1 MADADR
7 AAELQGLQA
16 GGERR
21 GSDASQTGD
30 CCMEAVWQQFVAL
43 GANRIEACS
52 KGSREKW
59 EKARGRCQEKKKEE
73 GIVKVNKEQ
82 GKTCQQLVFPAQGG
96 FNEGTPASLV
106 ELHLPRFRG
115 AHGEGGGAGNSG
127 AANDR
132 KRTSSSSPSRLPMEE
147 DALLV
152 EL

>member
-1 MADADR
+1 MAYAER
-7 AAELQGLQA
+7 AAELQGMQA

-21 GSDASQTGD
+21 GGDASQTGD
-30 CCMEAVWQQFVAL
+30 CCMEALWQKFVAL

-52 KGSREKW
+52 KGSHER
-59 EKARGRCQEKKKEE
+59 RRCQEKKKEE

-82 GKTCQQLVFPAQGG
+82 GKTCQQLVFQAQGG
-96 FNEGTPASLV
+96 FNEGTPASLM
-106 ELHLPRFRG
+106 ELHFPRFRG